1 MSSYSSE
8 VVTAG
13 LDGLDEEATGSRVA
27 VDSTYE
33 VLHWR
38 LMGKADEVTNM
49 IDNQPGEMLRVMEIL
64 TLQRWEKNPQC
75 FYYVKHLQI

>member
-64 TLQRWEKNPQC
+64 TLQRWEKTPNA
-75 FYYVKHLQI
+75 FIM